1 MKFLVFAFLWIACL
15 HAVNALDFYTKKTG
29 IVDLHSGN
37 FRKLV
42 KSGSSGLPWIVEF
55 YAPWCGHCQQ
65 LKPEYI
71 RMAAKLK
78 GIVNVGAVDCDNK
91 QNGMIAS
98 EYGIKGFPTIKVIT
112 ADGKVHDYN
121 GPRTSGGMYALNIL
135 FLSSY
140 SYLLGRILF

>member
-1 MKFLVFAFLWIACL
+1 MKSFGAFVFLALGLVALQGA
-15 HAVNALDFYTKKTG
+15 AALDFYTKKTG

-42 KSGSSGLPWIVEF
+42 KSGNSGLPWIVEF

-71 RMAAKLK
+71 RMASKLK

-91 QNGMIAS
+91 QNGAIAS

-112 ADGKVHDYN
+112 ADGRVHDYN
-121 GPRTSGGMYALNIL
+121 GARTAGGM
-135 FLSSY
+135 
-140 SYLLGRILF
+140 

>member
-1 MKFLVFAFLWIACL
+1 MIKIAFVCL
-15 HAVNALDFYTKKTG
+15 LLLQFVCAVDFYTKKTG

-42 KSGSSGLPWIVEF
+42 KNSALPWIVEF

-91 QNGMIAS
+91 QNSMIAS

-112 ADGKVHDYN
+112 PDGKVHDYN
-121 GPRTSGGMYALNIL
+121 GARSSGPM
-135 FLSSY
+135 
-140 SYLLGRILF
+140 